1 MKTTILGWN
10 PINDGCGW
18 LKASVFIKPTLE
30 MLRFFNRSVFHRGVV
45 RVVDSNSCYDG
56 PNRFATIDKSADV
69 PNCRQNF
76 YNATGLYVITLDTQ
90 WQGYPLKNGTLE
102 FQEGIVNEIVDFVDP
117 KDNSLSAL
125 NLPSCQST
133 PSNLPV
139 ICRDEL
145 TDEIENSQNIEN
157 IDNIENI
164 EMYEKERDKQKKS
177 CAMDNWSLMLAALV
191 ILFFL
196 CNSMMT
202 RRR

>member
-56 PNRFATIDKSADV
+56 PNRFATIDKSSDV

-90 WQGYPLKNGTLE
+90 WQGYPLKNGTIE
-102 FQEGIVNEIVDFVDP
+102 FQEGIVNDIVTFVDP
-117 KDNSLSAL
+117 KDNSLSSL
-125 NLPSCQST
+125 NLPSCQAT
-133 PSNLPV
+133 PSALPV
-139 ICRDEL
+139 VCREELDKAPINETGDDIDEL
-145 TDEIENSQNIEN
+145 Q
-157 IDNIENI
+157 NI
-164 EMYEKERDKQKKS
+164 EMYEQEKS
-177 CAMDNWSLMLAALV
+177 KTKNSCSMDTWSLVLVALV

-196 CNSMMT
+196 CNSMMMS